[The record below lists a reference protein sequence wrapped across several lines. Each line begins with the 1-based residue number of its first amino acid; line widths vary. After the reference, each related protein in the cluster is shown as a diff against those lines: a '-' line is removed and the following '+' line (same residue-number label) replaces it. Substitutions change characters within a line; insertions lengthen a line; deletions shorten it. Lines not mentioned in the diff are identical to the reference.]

1 MSVCLGSYGR
11 LFCLSVSGVTGGF
24 SVCLSREL
32 REAFMSVCLGSYGRL
47 FCLSVSGVTGGFSV
61 CLSRELREA
70 FLSVCL
76 GSYGRLLCLSVS
88 GVTGG
93 FSVCLSRE
101 LREAFLSVCL
111 WSYGRLFCLSVSG
124 VTGGFYVC
132 LSRELREAFLSVCLG
147 SYGRL
152 FCLSVWG
159 VTGGFYAI
167 VYLFWIVMSVS
178 PVYSS
183 SWPRQEGFRICHI
196 NINHVIN
203 KIDEISHILFSNNLD
218 IFGVRESRLN
228 VNNNDNEIQI
238 PCYFAERIDSSFPNH
253 TGLCVFIKC
262 DIQYTLRK
270 DLESDE
276 LESLWIELQLPLH
289 SVFIGF
295 ISRNPR
301 DRVVWEDQFCDML
314 DSVVSLN
321 KEYLL
326 LGDFNFDI

>member
-11 LFCLSVSGVTGGF
+11 LFW
-24 SVCLSREL
+24 EL
-32 REAFMSVCLGSYGRL
+32 LEA
-47 FCLSVSGVTGGFSV
+47 
-61 CLSRELREA
+61 LSRELREA

-76 GSYGRLLCLSVS
+76 GSYGRLLCN
-88 GVTGG
+88 
-93 FSVCLSRE
+93 CLP
-101 LREAFLSVCL
+101 
-111 WSYGRLFCLSVSG
+111 
-124 VTGGFYVC
+124 
-132 LSRELREAFLSVCLG
+132 
-147 SYGRL
+147 
-152 FCLSVWG
+152 
-159 VTGGFYAI
+159 
-167 VYLFWIVMSVS
+167 LFWIVMSVS